1 MTSIRVY
8 RTLLPI
14 HKFFGYLCFSV
25 LIPNVTVS
33 IVSMFG
39 DVAYVSVLG
48 GTHLEVKSQRAVVTQ
63 LDCVAD
69 HVLASEGTFSH
80 LQECMGSD

>member
-1 MTSIRVY
+1 
-8 RTLLPI
+8 
-14 HKFFGYLCFSV
+14 
-25 LIPNVTVS
+25 
-33 IVSMFG
+33 MFG